1 MSLTQNLH
9 CDSKGSIGGV
19 VPSQSMQSE
28 EGIFSSCISSTAL
41 QSQSMQAGSVSG
53 GFIAGCRKV
62 LLGSTWCALGTAL
75 SVLVGS
81 LSVAHAASINPVQGA
96 VTNSNQPQT
105 PLLMEGK
112 STLYQRVLTTP
123 SCQLYPDLN
132 SKKYSKELPP
142 FSQFYVYAD
151 VPNYYLVGSNATGR
165 IDGYLSKDCIVPW
178 KQQLGLMFTNPSNRE
193 RALIFDSEAALDNV
207 INSNQSS
214 QLYKDM
220 LFKVKQGQQVDHVI
234 SIEPAN
240 YVDYTKQFY
249 LLPILNSVETMFT
262 DGSYTYKHEIASVVA
277 QPKPK
282 QQAQTKPQPMDSS
295 IVSFKTAVVFVI
307 DSSISMQPYIDRTKE
322 AINTIY
328 RRIEAENLNSN
339 VQFGIIAFRGN
350 SKVVPELLYTSMTY
364 LAPGNAKNALEF
376 NRAVNS
382 LEQAKVSSAQFN
394 EDAYAGI
401 SQALSS
407 VNWEN
412 YGGRYVVL
420 ITDAGAIDADDPQS
434 TTKMDAKAL
443 RLEAESKGVAIYSM
457 HLLTNIGKDNH
468 QLAQRQY
475 EELSF
480 NQILNKPLYFPV
492 EAGSVKSFGV
502 IVDALANSIT
512 EQVKQAERGQ
522 MSAGSSL
529 AVSKKVETV
538 STQDS
543 EVSDETQ
550 RLLDSLSAD
559 TEVLGHAMQLAYLG
573 RIEGTQSPSFMEG
586 WITNRDMVD
595 HNQLV
600 CTPVVLVT
608 RNQLS
613 DLYTMVNGVTK
624 AGIAGQI
631 NTDDMF
637 NQLQS
642 LAAQMGRDPNQL
654 SKSKDIGEMGL
665 MNELLEDLPY
675 KSRIASLSPDDWFNL
690 GSQEQ
695 ESIIREL
702 EKSMNYLDYCA
713 SDNDRWIKLN
723 SFSDEADAVYPIP
736 LDALP

>member
-1 MSLTQNLH
+1 MSLTQNLR
-9 CDSKGSIGGV
+9 CDLKDSISGV
-19 VPSQSMQSE
+19 VPSQS
-28 EGIFSSCISSTAL
+28 L
-41 QSQSMQAGSVSG
+41 QPMKSGKEISG
-53 GFIAGCRKV
+53 GLMAGCRKV
-62 LLGSTWCALGTAL
+62 LLGSTWCALGAAL

-81 LSVAHAASINPVQGA
+81 LNVAYAAGNNA
-96 VTNSNQPQT
+96 NQPQT

-123 SCQLYPDLN
+123 GCQLYPDLN

-193 RALIFDSEAALDNV
+193 RALIFDSESALDNV
-207 INSNQSS
+207 INSNQSA

-220 LFKVKQGQQVDHVI
+220 LFKIKQGQQVDHVI

-240 YVDYTKQFY
+240 YVDYTRQFY

-282 QQAQTKPQPMDSS
+282 QQQTKSQPMDSS

-457 HLLTNIGKDNH
+457 HLLTNAGRDNH
-468 QLAQRQY
+468 KSAQRQY

-480 NQILNKPLYFPV
+480 NQVLNKPLYFPV

-529 AVSKKVETV
+529 AVSKKVETI
-538 STQDS
+538 STQDP

-559 TEVLGHAMQLAYLG
+559 TELLGHAMQLAYLG

-613 DLYTMVNGVTK
+613 DLYTMVKGVTK